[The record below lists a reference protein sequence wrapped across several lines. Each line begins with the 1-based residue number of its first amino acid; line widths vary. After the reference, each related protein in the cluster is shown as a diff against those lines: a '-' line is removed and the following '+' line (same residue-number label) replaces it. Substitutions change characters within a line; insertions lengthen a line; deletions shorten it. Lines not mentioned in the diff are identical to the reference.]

1 MEEFIMQLKK
11 MSIINYRQFQDAII
25 NFDGE
30 LTILAGA
37 NNSGKTSIIE
47 LFKRVFQDKNFTQ
60 DDISVKY
67 YSELQDDFINTV
79 TQLHD
84 TSTSETE
91 FRENVKQFFSAKEK
105 NELAAIRIEIEVQ
118 YRKDESISL
127 FSDYLM
133 ELDDACT
140 SFYFSFNYEIDIT
153 ELVKLLSLH
162 TPELYNRK
170 QEIYE
175 LEKIGKTKE
184 KRTLL
189 DELIVEYRNTLLEM
203 LDSAFTNTVYFTDK
217 NYKNPI
223 KIGINEFQR
232 LFKYNYLK
240 ATRLLNDEKTDNH
253 FSISKE
259 LLNHFKQSD
268 DWEVFKAQII
278 KDIKAG
284 LEVRE
289 LNDQI
294 KKHSLEKL
302 KRLLIVSKN
311 ILTIIEGSFHYKQIF
326 LMNCL

>member
-162 TPELYNRK
+162 TP
-170 QEIYE
+170 
-175 LEKIGKTKE
+175 
-184 KRTLL
+184 
-189 DELIVEYRNTLLEM
+189 V
-203 LDSAFTNTVYFTDK
+203 V
-217 NYKNPI
+217 
-223 KIGINEFQR
+223 
-232 LFKYNYLK
+232 KYIEESTGTIE
-240 ATRLLNDEKTDNH
+240 A
-253 FSISKE
+253 
-259 LLNHFKQSD
+259 
-268 DWEVFKAQII
+268 
-278 KDIKAG
+278 AG
-284 LEVRE
+284 L
-289 LNDQI
+289 LSGDA
-294 KKHSLEKL
+294 SAA
-302 KRLLIVSKN
+302 
-311 ILTIIEGSFHYKQIF
+311 
-326 LMNCL
+326 